1 MCLLSLRQLRWQRC
15 QILLTCRYESSIDAN
30 DSFDMLVQEVRDKI
44 VFERARM
51 FGLLSEFD
59 FLEPFTSE
67 SNFILCR

>member
-1 MCLLSLRQLRWQRC
+1 MSAIAETAALAALSNPSYL
-15 QILLTCRYESSIDAN
+15 
-30 DSFDMLVQEVRDKI
+30 QEVRDKI